1 MGTLVNYAKKRPI
14 CSMAYTNVIF
24 KDSMNDYIATLE
36 FLIENPNINTVNETT
51 SKLDVHVVKELHD
64 KDLIGAIDCSSKS
77 GLSFLEPR
85 INMNG
90 KEWLAS
96 QKQQKITSSDNNED
110 IIDVKPN
117 FMGIGI
123 NFNALFRKFIRK

>member
-1 MGTLVNYAKKRPI
+1 M
-14 CSMAYTNVIF
+14 
-24 KDSMNDYIATLE
+24 DDYIETLE

-51 SKLDVHVVKELHD
+51 SQLDVRVVKELHD
-64 KDLIGAIDCSSKS
+64 NGLIDAIDCCSKS
-77 GLSFLEPR
+77 GLSFLEPK

-96 QKQQKITSSDNNED
+96 KQQKEINSTTNNED

-117 FMGIGI
+117 FMGVGI
-123 NFNALFRKFIRK
+123 NFNALFRKFRRK

>member
-1 MGTLVNYAKKRPI
+1 ME
-14 CSMAYTNVIF
+14 
-24 KDSMNDYIATLE
+24 DYIETLE
-36 FLIENPNINTVNETT
+36 FLIENPNISTVNETT
-51 SKLDVHVVKELHD
+51 SQLDVRVVKELHD
-64 KDLIGAIDCSSKS
+64 NDLIDAIDCCSKS
-77 GLSFLEPR
+77 GLSFLEPK

-96 QKQQKITSSDNNED
+96 KQHKEINSTANNED

-123 NFNALFRKFIRK
+123 NFNALFRKFRRK